1 MKNRINGEIT
11 ATARTLTNVVDV
23 DPDFLADGTAV
34 AIHRDDDVTLA
45 ITPTVEITAG
55 GDEAITGWGWQE
67 LGDGEPLDAE
77 VDAEGDLDDLHE
89 EIAGWARRTG
99 EYA

>member
-1 MKNRINGEIT
+1 MKNRLNTEIT

-45 ITPTVEITAG
+45 ITPTIEITADG
-55 GDEAITGWGWQE
+55 EETITGWRWQE
-67 LGDGEPLDAE
+67 LGEGEAIAAE
-77 VDAEGDLDDLHE
+77 ADAEGDLNDLHE